1 MCAAAA
7 RATIAR
13 WDPAAKKE
21 VLALATKAWPDAERA
36 AYQQTL
42 HGLLQSGEAN
52 QIVLLAAREDSPCE
66 DTRFIAA
73 QLAQSLPGRAAIV
86 WPPQFADAIES
97 AQREIS
103 TRLFDR
109 LATELATAGAHLAQ
123 ALVPIGDKEVAER
136 FAAGGFTHAADLLY
150 LAANLD
156 NLRDEPTT
164 PPFAIESF
172 NIGDERRLAALIDRT
187 YTGTLDCPQLDGLRQ
202 TADVIAG
209 YQAVGEFRPELWL
222 IARDRAE
229 DVGCLFMNLHP
240 DVRHA
245 EIVYVALI
253 PEVRGRGWGAEF
265 IKKSVELARRAGAE
279 RIVLAVDA
287 ANQPAIRIYERL
299 GFFEFDRR
307 AVWVRSLTENRK

>member
-13 WDPAAKKE
+13 CDPAAEKE

-42 HGLLQSGEAN
+42 HGLLHCGQAN
-52 QIVLLAAREDSPCE
+52 QIVLLAARENSQ
-66 DTRFIAA
+66 FIAA
-73 QLAQSLPGRAAIV
+73 QLAQSLPGRAAVV
-86 WPPQFADAIES
+86 WQPQFADASKI
-97 AQREIS
+97 AQHEIS
-103 TRLFDR
+103 DRLFDR
-109 LATELATAGAHLAQ
+109 LTTELATAGAHLAQ
-123 ALVPIGDKEVAER
+123 ALVPLGDKQAAER

-156 NLRDEPTT
+156 ALRDEPTT

-172 NIGDERRLAALIDRT
+172 TIGEERRLAALIDRT
-187 YTGTLDCPQLDGLRQ
+187 YVGTLDCPQLDGLRQ

-229 DVGCLFMNLHP
+229 DVGCLLMNLHP
-240 DVRHA
+240 EVRHA
-245 EIVYVALI
+245 EIVYIALI
-253 PEVRGRGWGAEF
+253 PEVRGRGWGADL
-265 IKKSVELARRAGAE
+265 IKKSVELARRAAAE

-287 ANQPAIRIYERL
+287 ANQPAIRIYQAL

-307 AVWVRSLTENRK
+307 AVWVRSLTENPK